1 MRIFV
6 CIKQVPEIED
16 AKIDPKTGM
25 LIREGVPSIINPV
38 DKNALEL
45 ALTIKERTGCEV
57 IALSMGPP
65 QAEEALREALAM
77 GVDKAFLLSDK
88 KFAGADTLATSYTL
102 SLSIKNTL
110 SAKEKYLVI
119 CGSQA
124 MDGDTAQVGPELAE
138 ELNIPHITNVQK
150 FELKDDKITVES
162 IFNPEEIVILEVE
175 LPALVSVLKTLNT
188 PRFPTLISL
197 VEAYDTKKVTYLSV
211 ADLNPDLTKIGLN
224 GSQTQVAKIFIPQT
238 KGEHIK
244 LSGSISEMI
253 KQLCQN
259 LKDDKILLE

>member
-6 CIKQVPEIED
+6 CIKQVPGIAEVR
-16 AKIDPKTGM
+16 IDPKTGI

-38 DKNALEL
+38 DKHALEL
-45 ALTIKERTGCEV
+45 ALTIKENTGYEV
-57 IALSMGPP
+57 TALSMGPP

-77 GVDKAFLLSDK
+77 GADKAFLLTDR

-102 SLSIKNTL
+102 SLAIKKNL
-110 SAKEKYLVI
+110 IPKEKYLII
-119 CGSQA
+119 CGAQA

-150 FELKDDKITVES
+150 FELKGDKIMVES
-162 IFNPEEIVILEVE
+162 VFRPEEFVILETE
-175 LPALVSVLKTLNT
+175 LPVLVTVLKTLNT

-197 VEAYDTKKVTYLSV
+197 VEAYDTKKVTYLTV
-211 ADLNPDLTKIGLN
+211 TDLNPVLTKIGLS
-224 GSQTQVAKIFIPQT
+224 GSQTQVAKIFIPQQ

-244 LSGSISEMI
+244 LSGSITEI
-253 KQLCQN
+253 VKQLCQN
-259 LKDDKILLE
+259 LKDDRILL